1 MTGWQTLLYKEVL
14 RFWKVGFQTVAAPV
28 LTALMYLLIFGHVL
42 EDHVKVYN
50 NLGYTAFLV
59 PGLVMMS
66 VLQNA
71 FANSSSSLIQS
82 KIMGSLVF
90 LLLTPLSHWSWFV
103 AYVGSSV
110 VRGLV
115 VGFGVLLAGAWFAPL
130 EFAHPLWIMTFAV
143 LGATLMGALGL
154 IAGLWAEKFDQLAAF
169 QNFIIMPMT
178 FLSGVFYSIASL
190 PPIWQQ
196 ASHLNP
202 FFYMIDGFRYG
213 FFGVSDASQWLS
225 LSVVGGATVVA
236 STLAMVLLRTGYKIR
251 S

>member
-82 KIMGSLVF
+82 KIMGNLVF

-130 EFAHPLWIMTFAV
+130 EFAHPLWIVTFAV
-143 LGATLMGALGL
+143 LGAVLMGALGL
-154 IAGLWAEKFDQLAAF
+154 IAGLWAEKFDQLAGF

-190 PPIWQQ
+190 PPFWQK

-225 LSVVGGATVVA
+225 LTVVGVATFVA
-236 STLAMVLLRTGYKIR
+236 SALAMLLLRIGYKIR